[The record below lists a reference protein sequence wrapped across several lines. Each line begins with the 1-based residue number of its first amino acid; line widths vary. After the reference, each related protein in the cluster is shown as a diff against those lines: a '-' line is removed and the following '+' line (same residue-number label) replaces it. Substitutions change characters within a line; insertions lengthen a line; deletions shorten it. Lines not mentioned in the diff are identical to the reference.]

1 MTFAL
6 RGRTKEKLFK
16 ATMQINTTS
25 GGNEIFIQHER
36 LGIKNQSEIVRDAT
50 GTVIFHDGKLPP
62 LARDVRCPTD
72 SLSSREPWM
81 ILLPSGNSFR

>member
-62 LARDVRCPTD
+62 WPATFDARRTVCPQ
-72 SLSSREPWM
+72 
-81 ILLPSGNSFR
+81 GNLG